1 MDVTGHSAA
10 PRLPGPARGP
20 GGSLLLVR
28 AGLSQLL
35 WSPLAYTYGFR
46 EGGWGC
52 ATGALTHTPTALRAL
67 SQGCRRSREG
77 SKANPVFVF
86 LSLA

>member
-28 AGLSQLL
+28 AGFSRLL
-35 WSPLAYTYGFR
+35 WSPLAYTYGFW
-46 EGGWGC
+46 EGGWGY
-52 ATGALTHTPTALRAL
+52 ATGALTYTPTAPRAP

-77 SKANPVFVF
+77 SKANPAFVF